1 MSNLKRN
8 GGGVIRTTSV
18 KSEKKR
24 KGVTGKKRVQLGNKW
39 VEIG

>member
-8 GGGVIRTTSV
+8 RGGVIGTTSV

-24 KGVTGKKRVQLGNKW
+24 KGEAGKKRVQLGKKW
-39 VEIG
+39 GEIG